1 MNKLIIFTDGAC
13 INNGKQNAKAGY
25 GIHFPNNELNDIS
38 EHFINSPITNQ
49 RAELYA
55 ILIALE
61 KIKNISNNNNIELY
75 TDSQYSI
82 DCLTKWVKTWTRN
95 GWKSKFNK
103 PVKNQDIIKSIVNI
117 LNNYNISFH
126 HVKAHT
132 NKTDFISICNAK
144 ADKLATSGIHKQK
157 IITNIDKQQ
166 IISYPLENIN
176 NKLDFDK
183 LEKSIANTNKIFGIK
198 ESNVDCSKLNVNFDF
213 GDMNNR
219 SYGDMNE
226 IKYYNKKKYSKNTI
240 IDFNSDTD
248 SKNTIKKKSFNFFEK
263 KIYIH

>member
-38 EHFINSPITNQ
+38 EHFIKSPITNQ

-61 KIKNISNNNNIELY
+61 KIINIDNKNIELY

-95 GWKSKFNK
+95 GWKSKLNK

-132 NKTDFISICNAK
+132 NKTDFISVCNAK

-157 IITNIDKQQ
+157 IIPN
-166 IISYPLENIN
+166 NN
-176 NKLDFDK
+176 NKIKKPKKAKTELIKIIFSNFFKKLPLSDR
-183 LEKSIANTNKIFGIK
+183 LEKILELFI
-198 ESNVDCSKLNVNFDF
+198 
-213 GDMNNR
+213 
-219 SYGDMNE
+219 
-226 IKYYNKKKYSKNTI
+226 
-240 IDFNSDTD
+240 
-248 SKNTIKKKSFNFFEK
+248 
-263 KIYIH
+263 